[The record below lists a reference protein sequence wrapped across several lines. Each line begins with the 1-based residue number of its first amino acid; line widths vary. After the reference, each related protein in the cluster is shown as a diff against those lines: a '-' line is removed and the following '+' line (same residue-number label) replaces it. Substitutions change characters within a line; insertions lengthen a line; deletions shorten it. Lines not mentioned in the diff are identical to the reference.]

1 MKRYINNIVI
11 LLAAFLL
18 GGSVFTSC
26 EDIDEITNLNL
37 DRVLS
42 PVNLTTRVSNKTN
55 LIVSWTLSNNA
66 DQYVIELY
74 TGKTIEEGAT
84 PVKTYTIDSK
94 EVPYTISG
102 LDGETDYVVRVKGIM
117 SDKSREDSKWCSA
130 TFKTDAEQIIY
141 AVVPEEIEATQVI
154 LRWPA
159 GEYAQTIVLTPGDI
173 IYNVTSEDITAG
185 SATITGLSG
194 ETSYTAKLMNGN
206 KTRGTITFTTPVD
219 TGDAI
224 PIENSEGLINALT
237 NLEGG
242 ETLALLDGTYLG
254 ADASLNFNITKT
266 VSIVTA
272 RSGGKVTLN
281 GHIRLKT
288 GAGLSVTNIILDGT
302 GGSGDQAIIFEDAG
316 ANGIINVEGCEIKNY
331 VKGVFYMNKATL
343 VDKMT
348 FNNCLFHDITS
359 SNDFFDCRSGVIKDF
374 TLSNST
380 VYNSCASREFVRMD
394 KNTNF
399 PSITS
404 TIVNITNNTIVGVSG
419 SGRRLLYVRYTG
431 NSINFTK
438 NIVYGT
444 GGVFNDN
451 SDFTKPTFE
460 NNNYYNSPG
469 LIAPA
474 DKSKYYDDSNT
485 KYELDPQFT
494 NAANGDF
501 TVGNAELKDI
511 GIGDPRWLK

>member
-1 MKRYINNIVI
+1 M
-11 LLAAFLL
+11 
-18 GGSVFTSC
+18 
-26 EDIDEITNLNL
+26 
-37 DRVLS
+37 
-42 PVNLTTRVSNKTN
+42 
-55 LIVSWTLSNNA
+55 
-66 DQYVIELY
+66 
-74 TGKTIEEGAT
+74 
-84 PVKTYTIDSK
+84 
-94 EVPYTISG
+94 
-102 LDGETDYVVRVKGIM
+102 
-117 SDKSREDSKWCSA
+117 
-130 TFKTDAEQIIY
+130 
-141 AVVPEEIEATQVI
+141 
-154 LRWPA
+154 
-159 GEYAQTIVLTPGDI
+159 
-173 IYNVTSEDITAG
+173 
-185 SATITGLSG
+185 
-194 ETSYTAKLMNGN
+194 
-206 KTRGTITFTTPVD
+206 
-219 TGDAI
+219 
-224 PIENSEGLINALT
+224 
-237 NLEGG
+237 
-242 ETLALLDGTYLG
+242 
-254 ADASLNFNITKT
+254 
-266 VSIVTA
+266 
-272 RSGGKVTLN
+272 N

-474 DKSKYYDDSNT
+474 DKSKYYDYSNT
-485 KYELDPQFT
+485 KY
-494 NAANGDF
+494 
-501 TVGNAELKDI
+501 
-511 GIGDPRWLK
+511 

>member
-18 GGSVFTSC
+18 GGTTFTSC

-74 TGKTIEEGAT
+74 SGKTIEEGAT

-94 EVPYTISG
+94 EVPYMISG
-102 LDGETDYVVRVKGIM
+102 LDGETDYTVRVKGIM
-117 SDKSREDSKWCSA
+117 SDKSRQDSKWCSA
-130 TFKTDAEQIIY
+130 SFKTDAEQIFY

-173 IYNVTSEDITAG
+173 VYNVTPEDITNG
-185 SATITGLSG
+185 SAVITNLSS
-194 ETSYTAKLMNGN
+194 ETSYTAKLMNGD

-224 PIENSEGLINALT
+224 LIENSEGLMNALT

-242 ETLALLDGTYLG
+242 EILALLDGTYTG
-254 ADASLNFNITKT
+254 DDVSLNFNISKS

-272 RSGGKVTLN
+272 RSGGEVILN
-281 GHIRLKT
+281 GHIRLNS
-288 GAGLSVTNIILDGT
+288 GASLSLTNIILDGT
-302 GGSGDQAIIFEDAG
+302 GGSGDQAIIFQDAG
-316 ANGIINVEGCEIKNY
+316 ANGTISLEGCEIRNY
-331 VKGVFYMNKATL
+331 VKGVFYVNKATL
-343 VDKMT
+343 IDNMT

-359 SNDFFDCRSGVIKDF
+359 SNDFFDCRSGVIKEF

-399 PSITS
+399 PAITS
-404 TIVNITNNTIVGVSG
+404 IIVNITNNTIVGVSG
-419 SGRRLLYVRYTG
+419 AGRRLLYVRYPG
-431 NSINFTK
+431 NSINFAK

-444 GGVFNDN
+444 KGVFTDN
-451 SDFTKPTFE
+451 SDYTKPTF
-460 NNNYYNSPG
+460 NSNNYFESPG
-469 LIAPA
+469 LVAII
-474 DKSKYYDDSNT
+474 DKGKYYDDSSN
-485 KYELDPQFT
+485 KYELDPQFA

-501 TVGNAELKDI
+501 TVGNAEVKDL
-511 GIGDPRWLK
+511 GIGDPRWLN